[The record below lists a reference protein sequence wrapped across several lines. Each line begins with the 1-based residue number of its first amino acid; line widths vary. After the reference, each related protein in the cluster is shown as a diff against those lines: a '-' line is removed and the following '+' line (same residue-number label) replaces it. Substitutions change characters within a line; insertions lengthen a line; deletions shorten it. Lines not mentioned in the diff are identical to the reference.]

1 MANLDDDEYDYLFGF
16 GSIINT
22 STHAPWLAT
31 SKDSKVEA
39 LPGAVATLKSSF
51 GYQRRW
57 NFRSTTGFTALGLSP
72 VDNNGPEDVIKSG
85 INGVVFR
92 INRSMVRSFDRR
104 EVGYQRL
111 SIPLEFLQ
119 FHSDLTGTCERQTK
133 FELTENERIW
143 IYVPSPSQCL
153 HADENH
159 PLLQSYVDTVLQGC
173 LEWGGESMVE
183 DLILMTGGWSIFFL
197 NDTPSSRRP
206 WLFRKEYNTIDR
218 LLQKYSEQTHYA
230 DRRHPE
236 EFASA
241 MMKLRMKG
249 VFIIERCRDCRIRL
263 QNQLSRAI
271 QLFQEHGPSQG
282 AIIISLA
289 EIRSWKNCSPA
300 YRRRTVGDNE
310 LMS

>member
-1 MANLDDDEYDYLFGF
+1 MTNLDDDEFDYLFGF
-16 GSIINT
+16 GSIINS

-31 SKDSKVEA
+31 GKDSEIEG

-51 GYQRRW
+51 GYHRSW

-72 VDNNGPEDVIKSG
+72 IDKDAPEEGYKGG
-85 INGVVFR
+85 INGVVFQ
-92 INRSMVRSFDRR
+92 IKKSMVRDFDRR

-111 SIPLEFLQ
+111 SIPLDFLQ
-119 FHSDLTGTCERQTK
+119 FHSDKACKRQTNFK
-133 FELTENERIW
+133 LKGNERIW

-173 LEWGGESMVE
+173 LEWGGEKMVE
-183 DLILMTGGWSIFFL
+183 DFILMTGGWSIFFL

-206 WLFRKEYNTIDR
+206 WLFRKEYNTIDG
-218 LLQKYSEQTHYA
+218 LLQKYSERTHYA

-236 EFASA
+236 EFAST

-249 VFIIERCRDCRIRL
+249 MF
-263 QNQLSRAI
+263 
-271 QLFQEHGPSQG
+271 
-282 AIIISLA
+282 
-289 EIRSWKNCSPA
+289 
-300 YRRRTVGDNE
+300 
-310 LMS
+310 